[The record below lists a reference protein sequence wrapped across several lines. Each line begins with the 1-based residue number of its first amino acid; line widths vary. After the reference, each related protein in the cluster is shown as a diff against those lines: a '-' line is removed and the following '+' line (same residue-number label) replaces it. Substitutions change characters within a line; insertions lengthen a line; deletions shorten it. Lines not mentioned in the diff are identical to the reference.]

1 MKWVGKRKFLLLYAA
16 VLIAVALGGAAF
28 WDFIRGA
35 RPFRGLRADQIQ
47 KVTMFS
53 GPPAETV
60 TLTPEEIQE
69 LLPILR
75 EITFYELDGGYLAAS
90 GEAATFII
98 TRTDGSRTKFT
109 ALAPYFILDGDGYQA
124 KAEPCKELND
134 FAKRLCAEKNP

>member
-35 RPFRGLRADQIQ
+35 RPFRGLRTDQIRE
-47 KVTMFS
+47 VTMFS
-53 GPPAETV
+53 GPPSESV
-60 TLTPEEIQE
+60 TLTAEEIQE
-69 LLPILR
+69 LLPILKK
-75 EITFYELDGGYLAAS
+75 ITLYELDGAYSTTS

-109 ALAPYFILDGDGYQA
+109 ALTPYFILDGDGYQA
-124 KAEPCKELND
+124 KEEPCKELND
-134 FAKRLCAEKNP
+134 FAEQLYAEKNP